1 VQVDQGIMTS
11 KPKALIAIVNIGIV

>member
-1 VQVDQGIMTS
+1 MTS